1 MRTLNLFGLILV
13 VAVGVPFFAQAQT
26 VELEVEDESGS
37 VKLKA
42 GTKGVS
48 VKTGD
53 ARLEVKN
60 GKVSIAIGR
69 RATKVK
75 LSESKPVTLKCDGNE
90 EKTLRN
96 LYIVAKSGDGLKVAG
111 NCELTLIDS
120 YIEVTGYAIRAS
132 GNAEVTLKD
141 STIIGK
147 KGAVFAC
154 DNAEITAHGSVTEG
168 KIVTE
173 DNGEFEDKK

>member
-1 MRTLNLFGLILV
+1 MRSLSLFGLILV
-13 VAVGVPFFAQAQT
+13 LAFPFFAQAQT
-26 VELEVEDESGS
+26 VELEVEDDSGS

-53 ARLEVKN
+53 ASLEVKD

-69 RATKVK
+69 RAKKVK

-96 LYIVAKSGDGLKVAG
+96 LYIVAKSGDGLKVEG

-132 GNAEVTLKD
+132 GNAEVKLINSTL
-141 STIIGK
+141 IGT

-154 DNAEITAHGSVTEG
+154 DNAEIEAIGSVTEG

>member
-1 MRTLNLFGLILV
+1 MRSLNLFGLILV
-13 VAVGVPFFAQAQT
+13 LAVAFPLSTQAQT
-26 VELEVEDESGS
+26 VELEVKDDSGS

-48 VKTGD
+48 VKTGE
-53 ARLEVKN
+53 ASLEVKD

-69 RATKVK
+69 RAKKVK
-75 LSESKPVTLKCDGNE
+75 LSKSKPITLKCDGNE

-96 LYIVAKSGDGLKVAG
+96 LYIVDKRGDGLKLEG

-132 GNAEVTLKD
+132 GNAEVKLINSTL
-141 STIIGK
+141 IGT

-154 DNAEITAHGSVTEG
+154 DNAEVEAIGSVTEG